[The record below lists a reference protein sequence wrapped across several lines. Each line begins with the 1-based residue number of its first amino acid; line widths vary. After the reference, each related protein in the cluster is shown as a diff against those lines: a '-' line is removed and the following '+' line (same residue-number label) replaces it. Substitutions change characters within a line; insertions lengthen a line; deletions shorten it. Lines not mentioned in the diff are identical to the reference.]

1 MATGTTSALSSNGPG
16 APDHGTSDSA
26 PSEPARP
33 TLQASA
39 DHRRSGLRQ
48 SLEATSIATA
58 LIGAVGGLLAA
69 LITGMFT
76 LAGADPHQPE
86 APPKISLDSWTERPG
101 TGPSSKIYEFSGT
114 VTQVPQGMVVHVIAE
129 APQPDVEA
137 ISPSG
142 RSYEWLVSPRADIL
156 QNGQWKV
163 TWTVKNPPES
173 ARWRAV
179 LVNPEIQQPT
189 SCSDCMIDIPSYLD
203 DLKTEGVYSQR
214 VLVAARSGQLSKSEK

>member
-1 MATGTTSALSSNGPG
+1 MATGTTSALSSDGPG
-16 APDHGTSDSA
+16 APDHGTPDSA
-26 PSEPARP
+26 PSEPGRP
-33 TLQASA
+33 TPQASA

-48 SLEATSIATA
+48 RMEATSIATA

-76 LAGADPHQPE
+76 LAGADPRQPE
-86 APPKISLDSWTERPG
+86 APPKISLDSWSERPG
-101 TGPSSKIYEFSGT
+101 TGPSSKTYEFSGT

-129 APQPDVEA
+129 VPQPDAEA

-163 TWTVKNPPES
+163 TWTVKSPPES

-179 LVNPEIQQPT
+179 LVNTETQQPT
-189 SCSDCMIDIPSYLD
+189 SCRDCIIDIPSYLD
-203 DLKTEGVYSQR
+203 DLKSEGVYSQR
-214 VLVAARSGQLSKSEK
+214 VLATARSRQLDRSDE